1 MAAKEAASPDPAPGA
16 GWETSAPTTMVGT
29 VNSQWVFHIQCVEE
43 LTGGGLRSALGN
55 DDRLGNARAATKFC
69 VDLHADV
76 GDVLR

>member
-1 MAAKEAASPDPAPGA
+1 
-16 GWETSAPTTMVGT
+16 

-43 LTGGGLRSALGN
+43 LTGGGPRSALGN